1 MAGLE
6 VWGAQGKRSFELE
19 ASPVVIGRTGDCDLI
34 VEGDDSVSR
43 HHAVL
48 ERFGRVWQIHDLGSR
63 NGTWING
70 SRLAGT
76 VALRHDDSVNVGRTR
91 LVFVDR
97 DASASSPAT
106 SPLNAPPA
114 LTAAQARTLVELVR
128 PVLRPDKPVPA
139 PATEEQIAGR
149 LFVSRSAVR
158 QNLSALYDKFG
169 IEDNGTHD
177 RRLRLANEAIQRGAV
192 RLADLDDRGSRSEP

>member
-6 VWGAQGKRSFELE
+6 VWGAKGSTYVGLDS
-19 ASPVVIGRTGDCDLI
+19 SPVVVGRSGDCDL
-34 VEGDDSVSR
+34 VVDGDDSVSR

-63 NGTWING
+63 NGTWVNG
-70 SRLAGT
+70 SRLAGEQ
-76 VALRHDDSVNVGRTR
+76 VLRDDDTINVGRTR
-91 LVFVDR
+91 LVFRDR
-97 DASASSPAT
+97 AGAAVESSST
-106 SPLNAPPA
+106 SPLAAPPT
-114 LTAAQARTLVELVR
+114 LTPAQTRTLLELVR

-139 PATEEQIAGR
+139 PATEEEIAGR

-169 IEDNGTHD
+169 IVDTGTHD
-177 RRLRLANEAIQRGAV
+177 RRLRLANEAIHRGSV
-192 RLADLDDRGSRSEP
+192 RLGDLDQPPV